1 MKKTLLLF
9 TAALLILGSTV
20 IFAEGQ
26 KEAADGKVELTLA
39 HIYDPTHAWHLGAV
53 KAKEVAS
60 ELSDGRI
67 DIKIYPAGQQGTEPE
82 ILEQAI
88 LGSID
93 IAAAGAGQ
101 VGTIY
106 SPINV
111 LEMPYTFE
119 NNQHVL
125 AFGQSDIGKELFEGF
140 RKAHGARI
148 IGSSSYGIRQM
159 TANKP
164 IYTPEDLEGFKLRVP
179 EQTVCVAYGKAMGAN
194 PTPIAYA
201 EAYMALQQGVA
212 DGLENPLSAISSM
225 KFYEVQDYIILT
237 SHVTNA
243 CFYVMNDAKFQ
254 SLSEGDQKIL
264 EDAFWEA
271 SKEIVRLL
279 DKDDRELISF
289 FEEEG
294 LEIIEPDIEA
304 FKEATASMPADFSDW
319 WADEF
324 GADLHSRI
332 QNLDY

>member
-1 MKKTLLLF
+1 MKKILLLM
-9 TAALLILGSTV
+9 TVALLIMAPTMM
-20 IFAEGQ
+20 FAQGQ
-26 KEAADGKVELTLA
+26 QEAAADGKVELTLA
-39 HIYDPTHAWHLGAV
+39 HIYDPSHAWHKGAV
-53 KAKEVAS
+53 KAAEVAS

-67 DIKIYPAGQQGTEPE
+67 EITIYPAGQQGTEPE

-111 LEMPYTFE
+111 LEMPYTFRD
-119 NNQHVL
+119 NQHVL

-148 IGSSSYGIRQM
+148 IGPSSYGIRQM
-159 TANKP
+159 TSNKP
-164 IYTPEDLEGFKLRVP
+164 IYTPEDLAGFKLRVP
-179 EQTVCVAYGKAMGAN
+179 EQTVTVAYGKAMGAN

-254 SLSEGDQKIL
+254 SLSEGDQKIIM
-264 EDAFWEA
+264 DAFWEG

-289 FEEEG
+289 FEEQG
-294 LEIIEPDIEA
+294 LEIIKPDIEA
-304 FKEATASMPADFSDW
+304 FKKATASMPQEFSYW
-319 WADEF
+319 WEDEF
-324 GADLHSRI
+324 GADLHTRI
-332 QNLDY
+332 QNIK